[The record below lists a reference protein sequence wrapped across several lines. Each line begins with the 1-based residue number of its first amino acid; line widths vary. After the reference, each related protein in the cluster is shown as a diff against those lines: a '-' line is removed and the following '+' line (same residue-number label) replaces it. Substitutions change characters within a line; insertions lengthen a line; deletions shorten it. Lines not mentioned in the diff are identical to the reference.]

1 MKIKYYLEWV
11 YFTLIS
17 LTVFAFILGKIS
29 SISNF
34 MIIILLLSTLIKGYL
49 IIDYFMGLK
58 DVRAKYRFIPIVWLV
73 LVLGGIGFS
82 FFRINLF

>member
-1 MKIKYYLEWV
+1 
-11 YFTLIS
+11 

-58 DVRAKYRFIPIVWLV
+58 EVRAKYRFIPILWLV

-82 FFRINLF
+82 FLA

>member
-1 MKIKYYLEWV
+1 MKYYLEWV
-11 YFTLIS
+11 YFTLIL

-58 DVRAKYRFIPIVWLV
+58 EVRAKYRFIPILWLV

-82 FFRINLF
+82 FLA

>member
-1 MKIKYYLEWV
+1 MKMKIKYYLEWV
-11 YFTLIS
+11 YFTLIL

-58 DVRAKYRFIPIVWLV
+58 EVRAKYRFIPILWLV

-82 FFRINLF
+82 FLA

>member
-1 MKIKYYLEWV
+1 V
-11 YFTLIS
+11 YFTLIL

-58 DVRAKYRFIPIVWLV
+58 DVRAKYRLIPILWLV

>member
-1 MKIKYYLEWV
+1 MKYYLEWV
-11 YFTLIS
+11 YFTLIL